1 VVTPEYGKSNIS
13 ALARY
18 REGMILQEA
27 GQLSTAV
34 YAFRQAVELATNA
47 DLHRQALYRLGKAY
61 AELQQDAEALAVLQ
75 RLMQDG
81 QMVSATVA
89 ERLNLGLMLQH
100 LAEYDL
106 ALQAFQQVASHF
118 PQQGPWTLTAL
129 FRAGEIYEEQQYQK
143 AMGMYQQ
150 VLTANPND
158 HQGHLAAERVKFLKV
173 KLTKTT
179 APEG

>member
-47 DLHRQALYRLGKAY
+47 DLHRQALYRLGKAD
-61 AELQQDAEALAVLQ
+61 AELQQDA
-75 RLMQDG
+75 DG